1 MYNPRFLKVEG
12 HSYLVR
18 DTMSN
23 AIINTDKKGY
33 EQYMTLKRARGRE
46 KDRVTALEDEIQGLK
61 SDLSDIKSMLGQL
74 LDK

>member
-1 MYNPRFLKVEG
+1 MYNPRFLKVDG

-23 AIINTDKKGY
+23 AIVNTDKKGY

-61 SDLSDIKSMLGQL
+61 SDLGDIKSMLGQL

>member
-23 AIINTDKKGY
+23 AIVNTDKKGY

-61 SDLSDIKSMLGQL
+61 SDLGDIKSMLRQI